1 MRVRKQ
7 RRNRERSAGG
17 LARMVLLEAAVA
29 VAALL
34 APASSGWAATPNY
47 PPQPTVVEY
56 VVDPGWPQRPA
67 ELGPRADVPG
77 VQVDRED
84 RIWCLERGEVPV
96 QIYSTDGRLLRS
108 WGRGRFSGPHSLRF
122 DSQGNVWIADYKRHV
137 VQKFTP
143 DGELLLT
150 LGVPD
155 QAGDDETHFNMPTD
169 MAITPSGDVFVS
181 DGYGNRRVV
190 HFDAQGKFVKAW
202 GSYGGGPGEFCLP
215 HQIVVDSRGV
225 LYVADRNS
233 GRIQL
238 FDQQGKFIEQWTNL
252 IMPWGLWI
260 SRQDELWVC
269 GSSPQWWRK
278 DGEYPP
284 PKDQIF
290 MRFSTDGKLRQ
301 LWTVPLGADG
311 QEQPGECNWLHAVAL
326 DSQGNLYA
334 GDIIGKRL
342 QKFIRTTTDKE

>member
-1 MRVRKQ
+1 M
-7 RRNRERSAGG
+7 
-17 LARMVLLEAAVA
+17 LLVVA
-29 VAALL
+29 IV
-34 APASSGWAATPNY
+34 APATCGWAAAPNS

-56 VVDPGWPQRPA
+56 VVDPVWPQRPA
-67 ELGPRADVPG
+67 ELGPRAAVPG
-77 VQVDRED
+77 VAVDKQD
-84 RIWCLERGEVPV
+84 RVWCVERGEVPV
-96 QIYSTDGRLLRS
+96 QVYSAEGPLIRS
-108 WGRGRFSGPHSLRF
+108 WGRGQFGAPHSLRF
-122 DSQGNVWIADYKRHV
+122 DSQGNVWISDFKRHV

-143 DGELLLT
+143 DGDLLQT

-155 QAGDDETHFNMPTD
+155 QAGEDETHFNMPTD
-169 MAITPSGDVFVS
+169 MAITPAGDVFVS

-202 GSYGGGPGEFCLP
+202 GEYGGGPGEFCLP

-238 FDQQGKFIEQWTNL
+238 FDQGGKFLEQWTNL

-260 SRQDELWVC
+260 SCQDELWVC

-278 DGEYPP
+278 DGGYPP

-301 LWTVPLGADG
+301 LWTVPTGADG
-311 QEQPGECNWLHAVAL
+311 QEQPGDCNWLHAVAL

-334 GDIIGKRL
+334 GDINGKRL
-342 QKFIRTTTDKE
+342 QKFVRTATAKE

>member
-1 MRVRKQ
+1 MCVLASRSTAGQCEGPFVRMLF
-7 RRNRERSAGG
+7 A
-17 LARMVLLEAAVA
+17 LALA
-29 VAALL
+29 
-34 APASSGWAATPNY
+34 APACGWAAAPNT

-56 VVDPGWPQRPA
+56 VVDPAWPQRPA
-67 ELGPRADVPG
+67 ELGPRAAVPG
-77 VQVDRED
+77 VAVDQDD
-84 RIWCLERGEVPV
+84 RIWCVERGEVPV
-96 QIYSTDGRLLRS
+96 QVYSTAGKLVRS
-108 WGRGRFSGPHSLRF
+108 WGRGRFGAPHSIRF
-122 DSQGNVWIADYKRHV
+122 DSRGNVWISDFKRHV

-155 QAGDDETHFNMPTD
+155 KAGEDETHFNMPTD
-169 MAITPSGDVFVS
+169 MAITPAGDVFVS

-190 HFDAQGKFVKAW
+190 RFDPQGKFVKAW
-202 GSYGGGPGEFCLP
+202 GQYGGGPGDFCLP

-238 FDQQGKFIEQWTNL
+238 FDQEGKFLDQWTNL

-269 GSSPQWWRK
+269 GSSPQWWQK
-278 DGEYPP
+278 DGGYPP
-284 PKDQIF
+284 PKDQMF

-301 LWTVPLGADG
+301 LWTVPNGVDG
-311 QEQPGECNWLHAVAL
+311 QEQPGECNWLHGVAL

-334 GDIIGKRL
+334 SDINGKRL
-342 QKFIRTTTDKE
+342 QKFVRIATAEQSSAP